1 MDAPSVLRI
10 LVVDDTHDIADT
22 MALLLQLWGYQ
33 TVAVYEGQQAVESAT
48 TFLPDVVLLD
58 IGLPGIDGFEV
69 ARRLRRLPALAKTLL
84 VAVTSYGR
92 AADIQRGKE
101 AGIDLHFLKPVDPNE
116 IKKVLETA
124 TK

>member
-1 MDAPSVLRI
+1 M
-10 LVVDDTHDIADT
+10 
-22 MALLLQLWGYQ
+22 
-33 TVAVYEGQQAVESAT
+33 
-48 TFLPDVVLLD
+48 VLLD

-101 AGIDLHFLKPVDPNE
+101 AGIDLHYLKPADPIQLKQLLMQAE
-116 IKKVLETA
+116 KRQLA
-124 TK
+124 CSADAG